1 LTSYNFHIPN
11 QHPQKQV
18 ELILSGTGGFLLY
31 PQCFLK
37 EFKKKGVTIKNIITK
52 GSVCMKIVAKKVVI
66 YSMLGLMQVGMFSSV
81 AAAAPG
87 PLHNDNS
94 QRIAYLDRDDRH
106 DRDNDRKHKHDERKR
121 QENERHER
129 EMKRRPHE
137 SNREWRERQEHEKDR
152 HDKALRE
159 IAAFLIGIAIGS
171 GSSDN

>member
-1 LTSYNFHIPN
+1 
-11 QHPQKQV
+11 
-18 ELILSGTGGFLLY
+18 
-31 PQCFLK
+31 
-37 EFKKKGVTIKNIITK
+37 
-52 GSVCMKIVAKKVVI
+52 MKIVAKKVII

-87 PLHNDNS
+87 PLHNEV

-106 DRDNDRKHKHDERKR
+106 DRDQNRDGDRKRNHDERKR
-121 QENERHER
+121 QENERHEQ

-137 SNREWRERQEHEKDR
+137 SDREWRERQEHEKDR

-159 IAAFLIGIAIGS
+159 IAALLIGIAIGS